1 MTQRF
6 SQRTGRGGTLV
17 LFRGALRALIAA
29 ALIGGCVTDEEVS
42 ASYRFQGD
50 DGAKEGSSVRS
61 RIEVLERKIKSL
73 PNVIDL
79 RVQLAQLY
87 FQDEQYDQAIETV
100 KAAIEKDPENGRL
113 HYLLGD
119 FYIYM
124 NRYGE
129 AEGAYRNVIKYS
141 KPGYTGPH
149 LALGYVLAMQEKYE
163 EAIEQFKLVL
173 KLQPRLATA
182 IYYMASCYDVMGRR
196 KKAIEFFEKCA
207 EIESP
212 YQQKAKAEAARLR
225 ALSKAGL
232 LKGES
237 SGGGGE
243 FSPGK
248 GESTSLSER
257 LSGRPNP
264 R

>member
-1 MTQRF
+1 MT
-6 SQRTGRGGTLV
+6 RTLLLV
-17 LFRGALRALIAA
+17 TALFFAAGDMASLRREFDAKK
-29 ALIGGCVTDEEVS
+29 VEVN
-42 ASYRFQGD
+42 R
-50 DGAKEGSSVRS
+50 R
-61 RIEVLERKIKSL
+61 RRNERKK
-73 PNVIDL
+73 
-79 RVQLAQLY
+79 
-87 FQDEQYDQAIETV
+87 
-100 KAAIEKDPENGRL
+100 AIEKDPENGRL
-113 HYLLGD
+113 YYLLGD

-124 NRYGE
+124 NRYAD

-163 EAIEQFKLVL
+163 EAIEQFKIVL

-182 IYYMASCYDVMGRR
+182 IYYMASCYDVMGKRR
-196 KKAIEFFEKCA
+196 EAIEFFEKCA

-212 YQQKAKAEAARLR
+212 YQRKAKAEAARLR

-232 LKGES
+232 LDGKS

-248 GESTSLSER
+248 GKSTSLSDGLPSR
-257 LSGRPNP
+257 AGSR
-264 R
+264 